1 MACHRIR
8 SDYSLSDLF
17 QSLRSFSVFFDLS
30 LFHRVV
36 LKHFDNSCI
45 LRTKRMK
52 LISQKIREIEESPK
66 VLLVKGFLWKVFIER
81 IRSTCIESNRIECTC
96 TESPFQFRFRCWL
109 RPFGKVSERRLNW
122 RRLSKMLD
130 NGRTDDSQCTIP
142 TKIFHP
148 SMRSSLHSSTRK
160 FHRMSLWLKGF
171 ETLKLRVCSMRIKE
185 STQCE
190 SWMRV
195 YPVSLSVSLLNECT
209 FPLDSNEVISLIQ
222 FD

>member
-81 IRSTCIESNRIECTC
+81 IRSTCIESNRIECT
-96 TESPFQFRFRCWL
+96 ESHFHFRFRCWL
-109 RPFGKVSERRLNW
+109 RPFGKVSERGVWDVSIGGAYRRCWTMAEQTIRNAQFRRKSSTQVWDLLYILLLANSIEW
-122 RRLSKMLD
+122 AFDSKALRLSNWEFAQWESKRVPNVKAEWESTQWVFQWVCSM
-130 NGRTDDSQCTIP
+130 NAHSRWIP
-142 TKIFHP
+142 TKWFH
-148 SMRSSLHSSTRK
+148 
-160 FHRMSLWLKGF
+160 
-171 ETLKLRVCSMRIKE
+171 
-185 STQCE
+185 
-190 SWMRV
+190 
-195 YPVSLSVSLLNECT
+195 
-209 FPLDSNEVISLIQ
+209 
-222 FD
+222 